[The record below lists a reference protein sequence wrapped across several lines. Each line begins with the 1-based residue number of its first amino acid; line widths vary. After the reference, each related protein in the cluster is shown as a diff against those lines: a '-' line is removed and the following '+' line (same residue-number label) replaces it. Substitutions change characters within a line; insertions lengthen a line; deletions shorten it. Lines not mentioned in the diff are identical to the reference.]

1 MVQFPQEVFSLILS
15 YNKGS
20 CTYKKT
26 KKSKDQLIRDIDWV
40 IGELRGTQVS
50 TNAIKPPYMEDTNNN
65 ILFTYR
71 PIFIRIN
78 NPSVYYLDSQQF
90 IIDWVD
96 GNFINSYPNG
106 EPDGEPLE
114 MVQAAIEM
122 TRLAFPE

>member
-20 CTYKKT
+20 CIKK
-26 KKSKDQLIRDIDWV
+26 KAKHQKQQLVNDIDWV

-50 TNAIKPPYMEDTNNN
+50 INAIKPPYMEDTNNN

-96 GNFINSYPNG
+96 GNFIHSYPNG
-106 EPDGEPLE
+106 EPE
-114 MVQAAIEM
+114 MESWEMEEAAMEM